1 MVKSVINCNE
11 FLEKNLNDSYGE
23 AFGGDADLI
32 NITKS
37 GDNYIDLAL
46 FKILS
51 DIGFSSTYDFL
62 CVMDME
68 DLLDVASMA
77 NEGVGTVITSADEV
91 KNMDISAN
99 DKDTLISDLPFLV
112 VENDGFI
119 GEDVENEILGY
130 DEDEEDCKKKKNE
143 PNEVYL
149 IVTDPESFIAFNKY
163 SEELCRRYQE
173 KYFTSEEKVEYKKLK
188 AEVDKIDTTS
198 EINKWI
204 DKNVKN
210 LDDDEL
216 ERLKDTVDQDY

>member
-1 MVKSVINCNE
+1 MVKSVINCNK

-23 AFGGDADLI
+23 AFGGNADLI
-32 NITKS
+32 NITKR

-62 CVMDME
+62 DVMDME

-77 NEGVGTVITSADEV
+77 NEGVGTVITSANEV

-99 DKDTLISDLPFLV
+99 DKDTLISNLPFLI
-112 VENDGFI
+112 VENDRFI
-119 GEDVENEILGY
+119 EEDVENEILGY
-130 DEDEEDCKKKKNE
+130 EKDEDKKNE
-143 PNEVYL
+143 PDEVYL
-149 IVTDPESFIAFNKY
+149 IVTDPKSFIAFNTY

-173 KYFTSEEKVEYKKLK
+173 KCFTNEEKVEYKKLK

>member
-1 MVKSVINCNE
+1 MVKSVINCNK

-23 AFGGDADLI
+23 AFGGNADLI

-62 CVMDME
+62 DVMDME

-99 DKDTLISDLPFLV
+99 DKDNLISNLPFLV

-143 PNEVYL
+143 PDKVYL
-149 IVTDPESFIAFNKY
+149 IVTDPKSFIAFNTY

-173 KYFTSEEKVEYKKLK
+173 KYFTNEEKIEYKKLK
-188 AEVDKIDTTS
+188 AEIDKIDTIS

>member
-23 AFGGDADLI
+23 AFGGNADLI

-62 CVMDME
+62 DVMDME
-68 DLLDVASMA
+68 DLLDVASLA

-91 KNMDISAN
+91 KDMDISAN
-99 DKDTLISDLPFLV
+99 DKDTLISNLPFLV
-112 VENDGFI
+112 VENDEFI
-119 GEDVENEILGY
+119 GENVENEILGY
-130 DEDEEDCKKKKNE
+130 DGDEENCKNKKNE
-143 PNEVYL
+143 PDEVYL
-149 IVTDPESFIAFNKY
+149 VVTDPESFIAFNTY

-173 KYFTSEEKVEYKKLK
+173 KYFTNEEKVEYKKLK
-188 AEVDKIDTTS
+188 AEIDKIDTIP
-198 EINKWI
+198 EINEWI

-210 LDDDEL
+210 LDDDDL